1 MVSSKGEVTFRL
13 TSMTLERL
21 TGIGIPKEEKRRRG
35 KEEIVFQ
42 KRKRGEEEKRKFW
55 NQGNFC
61 IFLEH
66 DSLFK
71 QCAVSPFRAI
81 SSEPIF

>member
-42 KRKRGEEEKRKFW
+42 KRKRGKEEILELRK
-55 NQGNFC
+55 
-61 IFLEH
+61 L
-66 DSLFK
+66 
-71 QCAVSPFRAI
+71 
-81 SSEPIF
+81 